1 MMDPLVRQLKK
12 SIPTLV
18 VYCMLVTFVLLP
30 RSLWCS
36 YLQSN
41 FLKLNVGNCEGIVF
55 SNDRSVAFVE
65 FSVDGKL
72 VPVGDSGKCC
82 DYWRRGDL
90 LSSGAVQ
97 ENIKKARII
106 SLCFAALVSTRGF

>member
-1 MMDPLVRQLKK
+1 
-12 SIPTLV
+12 
-18 VYCMLVTFVLLP
+18 MLVTFVLLP
-30 RSLWCS
+30 RLLWCS

-55 SNDRSVAFVE
+55 SNDRSVTSVE

-82 DYWRRGDL
+82 DYWWRGDL